1 LYALQGKKVL
11 LIAADTFRAAAPE
24 QLAEWALRSKSDI
37 LCGKD
42 GQDPASLV
50 FQGCEKFKKENYDIL
65 IIDTAGRLQ
74 TKINLMHELA
84 KIKRFVIK
92 TITRYAYCHTAHY

>member
-1 LYALQGKKVL
+1 MCTA
-11 LIAADTFRAAAPE
+11 IDTCY
-24 QLAEWALRSKSDI
+24 DI
-37 LCGKD
+37 LCGQE

-50 FQGCEKFKKENYDIL
+50 FQGCAKFIDENYDVL

-84 KIKRFVIK
+84 KIKRSVQMGP
-92 TITRYAYCHTAHY
+92 